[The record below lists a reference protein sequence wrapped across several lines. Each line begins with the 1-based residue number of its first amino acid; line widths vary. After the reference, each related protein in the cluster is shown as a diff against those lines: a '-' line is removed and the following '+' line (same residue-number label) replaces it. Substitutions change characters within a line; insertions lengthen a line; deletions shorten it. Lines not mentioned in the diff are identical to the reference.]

1 MVLANLKSNVDCCR
15 ENKKI
20 IIIILKKFAERF
32 GNTNR
37 FCYICNVIEEMKS
50 DDTDSNLKSNGD
62 CCQKKIKKV
71 SEKFGKTK
79 YFCYICNVVL

>member
-1 MVLANLKSNVDCCR
+1 
-15 ENKKI
+15 
-20 IIIILKKFAERF
+20 
-32 GNTNR
+32 
-37 FCYICNVIEEMKS
+37 MKS
-50 DDTDSNLKSNGD
+50 DDTDSNLKSNGE